1 VISEQ
6 DKEFVISQYK
16 NGLSIFKIQ
25 RVIHRTGSTISKIL
39 RDAGIE
45 TCKRHQKDESFFE
58 RINTFEKAYCLGRLY
73 ADGHIRIRHKKNSKS
88 TSYNF
93 GLTTSGKDKEDLI
106 KFLKCFESDYK
117 IDERLRP
124 PSPKGGK
131 KWTTQCTIDFYSK
144 KMVEDLI
151 KLGCDVGGKGVK
163 IRFPTIDIVS
173 EELLSAFT
181 LGYFDGDGST
191 SDKYKNSTP
200 FVILGN
206 KEFCVGMM
214 KWLSNKLKL
223 PEANIRSHGTIWSFN
238 YGGRLQLRKIRDLLY
253 KNATIWMS
261 RKRKIF
267 DEFLDAQRRKY
278 QHLFDFE
285 EQKIIEEYKSGKKC
299 SNICADNNINW
310 ARLFKL
316 IKRHGIRLRHTVLS

>member
-1 VISEQ
+1 MISEQ
-6 DKEFVISQYK
+6 DREFVISQYK
-16 NGLSIFKIQ
+16 SGLSIFKIQ
-25 RVIHRTGSTISKIL
+25 RVIHKTGSTISKIL

-45 TCKRHQKDESFFE
+45 TCKRYEKDELFFE
-58 RINTFEKAYCLGRLY
+58 QINTFEKAYCLGRLY

-106 KFLKCFESDYK
+106 KFLKCFGSDYK

-131 KWTTQCTIDFYSK
+131 KWTIQCTIDFYSK

-151 KLGCDVGGKGVK
+151 KLGCDIGGKGEK
-163 IRFPTIDIVS
+163 IRFPTVGIVS
-173 EELLSAFT
+173 EEFLPAFT

-214 KWLSNKLKL
+214 EWLSSKLGL
-223 PEANIRSHGTIWSFN
+223 PKANVRPKKSIWCFN

-267 DEFLDAQRRKY
+267 DDFLDAPRRKY

-285 EQKIIEEYKSGKKC
+285 EQKIIEEYQSGKKC
-299 SNICADNNINW
+299 VDICIGNNINRT
-310 ARLFKL
+310 RLFKL
-316 IKRHGIRLRHTVLS
+316 IKRYGIQLRHATLS